1 VATPIAA
8 HGYSPEIHD
17 RFVGVPIALPAPPS
31 AEVVYTDRSRAS
43 GNVLETM
50 EMTGCVNSVMVPIVV
65 DGAVLAW
72 ISADVTHDASRLRP
86 SRELEER
93 LHGLAAQASTAMHN
107 TLLLERVSH
116 QAEHD
121 SLTGLPNRKVLV
133 DRLVDA
139 PEPATAV
146 LFVDLDDFKDVND
159 GLGHHAGD
167 ILLCQ
172 VAERLRAAV
181 RDRDMVARLGGDEF
195 AVLVFDP
202 KPGAGQ
208 HVAQRVIQAFDEPF
222 DLLGQRV
229 NISASVGIAEGG
241 VTPDELLRSA
251 DVAMYRAKAAGK
263 GRMALFEPGMD
274 HAAGER
280 LSLHADLANA
290 ITAGQLRLLYQPV
303 LDLADGSLRGG
314 EALVRWQHPELGL
327 LTPDRFIGLAEDTG
341 LIGMLGK
348 WVLDEA
354 CEQALSWPDDVAIAV
369 NVSPRQ
375 LDDPGIVLEVAAALE
390 RTGILPRRLILEITE
405 TVLAHDADTVV
416 PRLHELRAL
425 GVRIAVDDFGT
436 GYSSLGALVHLPVD
450 ILKIDRA
457 FITGML
463 QQEAAADLVQVL
475 IDMGRTLGLDVVAE
489 GIEEMEQ
496 ALALADRHCQL
507 GQGFLYS
514 RPVPAVEFA
523 AFFSAATS

>member
-1 VATPIAA
+1 
-8 HGYSPEIHD
+8 
-17 RFVGVPIALPAPPS
+17 
-31 AEVVYTDRSRAS
+31 
-43 GNVLETM
+43 
-50 EMTGCVNSVMVPIVV
+50 
-65 DGAVLAW
+65 
-72 ISADVTHDASRLRP
+72 
-86 SRELEER
+86 
-93 LHGLAAQASTAMHN
+93 
-107 TLLLERVSH
+107 
-116 QAEHD
+116 
-121 SLTGLPNRKVLV
+121 
-133 DRLVDA
+133 
-139 PEPATAV
+139 
-146 LFVDLDDFKDVND
+146 
-159 GLGHHAGD
+159 
-167 ILLCQ
+167 
-172 VAERLRAAV
+172 
-181 RDRDMVARLGGDEF
+181 
-195 AVLVFDP
+195 
-202 KPGAGQ
+202 
-208 HVAQRVIQAFDEPF
+208 
-222 DLLGQRV
+222 
-229 NISASVGIAEGG
+229 
-241 VTPDELLRSA
+241 
-251 DVAMYRAKAAGK
+251 
-263 GRMALFEPGMD
+263 MALFEPGMD

-280 LSLHADLANA
+280 LALHADLADA
-290 ITAGQLRLLYQPV
+290 VAGDQLRLLYQPV
-303 LDLADGSLRGG
+303 LDLADGRLRGG

-341 LIGMLGK
+341 LIGLVGK
-348 WVLDEA
+348 WVLDQA
-354 CEQALSWPDDVAIAV
+354 CQQATEWPDDVAIAV

-375 LDDPGIVLEVAAALE
+375 LDDPCIVLDVAAALE
-390 RTGILPRRLILEITE
+390 RTGLRAERLILEITE
-405 TVLAHDADTVV
+405 SVLAHDAETVV